1 MKKTYEKPEL
11 NVEAF
16 DVEDVIT
23 VSSPGSPVQNIIDT
37 VGGLMEQMAE
47 MFNSLG
53 Q

>member
-1 MKKTYEKPEL
+1 MKKTYNKPEL
-11 NVEAF
+11 RVEAF

-23 VSSPGSPVQNIIDT
+23 ASSPDSPVQNIIDT
-37 VGGLMEQMAE
+37 VGGLMEQMVD